1 MGKKFVVRL
10 TESELVNLMA
20 QEFLNKEI
28 DKFLGGKGLSKLT
41 DTLKSDKPTASGTA
55 IKSSGDFPELDL
67 NTKEGYEAYEE
78 IADKFISSRSS
89 NLLGIRGSM
98 LADSAKRAQQSTGT
112 YVPVELALA
121 QLTSEGGFSKDP
133 NARPIRTK
141 NPFNVGNVDSGKNIF
156 HNSVQN
162 GIQSYYDLMTKTYL
176 VGGKSASDLMRNF
189 VNVKG
194 NRYATDK
201 NYEYSVSKIANQ
213 VKSMGEPIYASLPK
227 GPKSDM
233 A

>member
-28 DKFLGGKGLSKLT
+28 DKFLGGKGLSNFA
-41 DTLKSDKPTASGTA
+41 DTSKSDKPTASGTA

-78 IADKFISSRSS
+78 IADKFISSRPS
-89 NLLGIRGSM
+89 NLLGITGSM
-98 LADSAKRAQQSTGT
+98 LADSAKRAQQSEGT

-121 QLTSEGGFSKDP
+121 QLAAEGGFSSNEKD
-133 NARPIRTK
+133 RGIVTK
-141 NPFNVGNVDSGKNIF
+141 NPFNVGNVDSGKNIP
-156 HNSVQN
+156 HTSVQN
-162 GIQSYYDLMTKTYL
+162 GIQAYYDLIAKKYL
-176 VGGKSASDLMRNF
+176 SGGKSASDLLKNF
-189 VNVKG
+189 VNVAG
-194 NRYATDK
+194 NRYASNRK
-201 NYEYSVSKIANQ
+201 YEQIVSQIANQ
-213 VKSMGEPIYASLPK
+213 VKSMGQPIYAALSK